1 LERSAPRL
9 KRWAWLLAVLAF
21 AALAEER
28 TLELDDGAVIRY
40 ELLAAASPGSAA
52 ETSRRMLELLSEGKL
67 DEAAAMSNAPQRR
80 RQMLA
85 DYRDTVGEPEF
96 RRVFAQY
103 ASPPNRL
110 VAEVVIGERHLLVWD
125 LADAG
130 HRLAGQYFVR
140 AGDGFLLD
148 DAPNAERA
156 RLQRVLGAYRQG
168 RIKPAVTP

>member
-1 LERSAPRL
+1 MTALRPSALRL
-9 KRWAWLLAVLAF
+9 NRWAWLLALLAF

-28 TLELDDGAVIRY
+28 TLDLGDGAPIRY
-40 ELLAAASPGSAA
+40 EVLSPASPGSAA
-52 ETSRRMLELLSEGKL
+52 DTARRMLALLADGNI
-67 DEAAAMSNAPQRR
+67 DDAAALSNAPPRR
-80 RQMLA
+80 RQVLR
-85 DYRDTVGEPEF
+85 DYMDAVGEAEF

-140 AGDGFLLD
+140 AGDGFVLD
-148 DAPNAERA
+148 DAPSAERA

-168 RIKPAVTP
+168 RIKP

>member
-1 LERSAPRL
+1 LTAPKPSAPRL

-28 TLELDDGAVIRY
+28 TLELDDGALIRY
-40 ELLAAASPGSAA
+40 ELLAPASPGSAA
-52 ETSRRMLELLSEGKL
+52 QTARRMLALLADGNI
-67 DEAAAMSNAPQRR
+67 DDAAALSNAPPRR
-80 RQMLA
+80 RQVLR
-85 DYRDTVGEPEF
+85 DYMDAVGEAEF

-130 HRLAGQYFVR
+130 HRLAGQYFIL

-148 DAPNAERA
+148 DAPSAERA

-168 RIKPAVTP
+168 RIKP

>member
-1 LERSAPRL
+1 
-9 KRWAWLLAVLAF
+9 VLAF

-28 TLELDDGAVIRY
+28 TLELDDGAPIRY
-40 ELLAAASPGSAA
+40 QLIAPGSADSASETAQRMLALLAAG
-52 ETSRRMLELLSEGKL
+52 RI
-67 DEAAAMSNAPQRR
+67 DDAAAMSNAPQRR
-80 RQMLA
+80 RQVLS
-85 DYRDTVGEPEF
+85 DYRETVGEAEF
-96 RRVFAQY
+96 KRVFAQY

-148 DAPNAERA
+148 DAPSAERA

-168 RIKPAVTP
+168 RITP

>member
-1 LERSAPRL
+1 
-9 KRWAWLLAVLAF
+9 VLAF

-28 TLELDDGAVIRY
+28 TLQFDDGAVIRY
-40 ELLAAASPGSAA
+40 EVLAPASPGSAA
-52 ETSRRMLELLSEGKL
+52 ETAQRMLALLGEGKI

-80 RQMLA
+80 RQVLG
-85 DYRDTVGEPEF
+85 DYRDSVGEAEF
-96 RRVFAQY
+96 KRVFAQY

-125 LADAG
+125 LADAD

-148 DAPNAERA
+148 DAPNAERS

-168 RIKPAVTP
+168 RITP

>member
-1 LERSAPRL
+1 MLT
-9 KRWAWLLAVLAF
+9 F

-28 TLELDDGAVIRY
+28 TLELDDGAAIRY
-40 ELLAAASPGSAA
+40 EVLAPASPGSAA
-52 ETSRRMLELLSEGKL
+52 DAARRMLALLADGNI
-67 DEAAAMSNAPQRR
+67 DDAAALSNAPPRR
-80 RQMLA
+80 RQVLR
-85 DYRDTVGEPEF
+85 DYMDQVGEAEF

-125 LADAG
+125 LANAG

-140 AGDGFLLD
+140 TGDGFLLD
-148 DAPNAERA
+148 DAPSAERA

-168 RIKPAVTP
+168 RIKP

>member
-1 LERSAPRL
+1 LTAPKTSAPRL
-9 KRWAWLLAVLAF
+9 RRWAWLFALAAF

-40 ELLAAASPGSAA
+40 ALLAPASPGSAA
-52 ETSRRMLELLSEGKL
+52 DTAQRMLALLAAGSV
-67 DEAAAMSNAPQRR
+67 DDAAALSNAPPRR
-80 RQMLA
+80 REVLR
-85 DYRDTVGEPEF
+85 DYLNAVGEAEF

-110 VAEVVIGERHLLVWD
+110 VAEVVIGERHLLIWD

-148 DAPNAERA
+148 DAPSPERA

-168 RIKPAVTP
+168 RIKP

>member
-1 LERSAPRL
+1 M
-9 KRWAWLLAVLAF
+9 LAF

-28 TLELDDGAVIRY
+28 TLELDDGAIIRY
-40 ELLAAASPGSAA
+40 QLIAPASADSAS
-52 ETSRRMLELLSEGKL
+52 ETAQRMLSLLGEGKI
-67 DEAAAMSNAPQRR
+67 DDAATLSNAPQRR
-80 RQMLA
+80 REVLR
-85 DYRDTVGEPEF
+85 DYRDAVGEAEF

-140 AGDGFLLD
+140 AAGEFLLD
-148 DAPNAERA
+148 DVPNEQRS

-168 RIKPAVTP
+168 RIKP

>member
-1 LERSAPRL
+1 
-9 KRWAWLLAVLAF
+9 VLAF

-80 RQMLA
+80 RQVLA

-130 HRLAGQYFVR
+130 HRLAGQYFVHT
-140 AGDGFLLD
+140 GDGFLLD
-148 DAPNAERA
+148 DAPNPERS

>member
-1 LERSAPRL
+1 LTASKPSAPRL
-9 KRWAWLLAVLAF
+9 SRWAWLLAVLAF

-40 ELLAAASPGSAA
+40 EVLTPASPGSAA
-52 ETSRRMLELLSEGKL
+52 ETAQRMLALLADGNI
-67 DEAAAMSNAPQRR
+67 DEAAALSNAPQRR
-80 RQMLA
+80 RQVLG
-85 DYRDTVGEPEF
+85 DYRETVGEAEF
-96 RRVFAQY
+96 KRVFAQY

-148 DAPNAERA
+148 DAPNPERA
-156 RLQRVLGAYRQG
+156 RLQRVLRAYRDG
-168 RIKPAVTP
+168 RVKP